1 MTRTLTVYSR
11 TGCHLCEQLLVQ
23 LAALELPDD
32 VSLVTVDVDTDPAL
46 RARFDVDVP
55 VVALDDEILCCH
67 FLDETAL
74 RQALNDG

>member
-11 TGCHLCEQLLVQ
+11 TGCHLCEQLLAQ
-23 LAALELPDD
+23 LAHLDLPDD
-32 VSLVTVDVDTDPAL
+32 VSLVTVDVDADPAL